1 MAMTCKIFLTAC
13 AATALLAGC
22 ATERPAGFAPA
33 LPPPP
38 VADTRPADG
47 AIVQASAYAPLYLG
61 ARAQRVGDLVTVVLT
76 ESTLTSKSASS
87 RQQRDGGFDISPPT
101 TGPFSFNPANLNS
114 SGSSSFNGKG
124 DAAQSSTMRGDITV
138 TIAEVRP
145 NGTALIRGE
154 KVMNLSQ
161 GDEWIQLT
169 GIIRLAD
176 IGPNNTI
183 LSPRIADAHLSYA
196 GKGSVQRSSRQGW
209 LLDFFNMVS
218 PF

>member
-1 MAMTCKIFLTAC
+1 MNRTLLLSAC
-13 AATALLAGC
+13 AAVSLLAGC
-22 ATERPAGFAPA
+22 TTERPAGFAAA
-33 LPPPP
+33 LPAMP

-47 AIVQASAYAPLYLG
+47 SIVRASAYSPLYLG
-61 ARAQRVGDLVTVVLT
+61 ARAQNVGDLVTVLLT
-76 ESTLTSKSASS
+76 ESTITSKSASS
-87 RQQRDGGFDISPPT
+87 NTQRNGGLGISPPT

-114 SGSSSFNGKG
+114 SASSSFNGKG
-124 DAAQSSTMRGDITV
+124 NAAQSSTLRGDITV

-154 KVMNLSQ
+154 KLMNLSQ

-176 IGPNNTI
+176 IAPDNTI

-196 GKGSVQRSSRQGW
+196 GKGAVQRSGRQGW
-209 LLDFFNMVS
+209 LLDFFNTVS